1 MISNPIITKNRIFN
15 DARGSFLKIA
25 HKEFFLNFKKNIKIK
40 QFNISVTK
48 KRGTIRGMHLQKSNF
63 SEIKIV
69 TCLKGKIF
77 DTVVDLR
84 KNKNFGKK
92 KKFILDSPNKSLIVP
107 EGFAHGF
114 QTLTDNCIVIYLH
127 TNYYKK
133 NFEKTLN
140 PLKLGINWPIKK
152 IIISKKDKNG
162 EIIQI

>member
-1 MISNPIITKNRIFN
+1 MISNPILTKNKIFN

-92 KKFILDSPNKSLIVP
+92 KK
-107 EGFAHGF
+107 
-114 QTLTDNCIVIYLH
+114 IY
-127 TNYYKK
+127 
-133 NFEKTLN
+133 FRQ
-140 PLKLGINWPIKK
+140 
-152 IIISKKDKNG
+152 SK
-162 EIIQI
+162 